1 MGAGTC
7 YLPVLNWAK
16 AACRGY
22 LAKNWPVSSQYQFSY
37 GCSCNAAKGI
47 VTGLQHISDNNICM
61 ITTYLFFLLVCGKF
75 LALPYLYFLFICCF
89 FLSRKK
95 L

>member
-1 MGAGTC
+1 MDSIFNKYLYLVGDHKSTISAIFGVTLKPYSVVCKSFMGAGNC

-22 LAKNWPVSSQYQFSY
+22 LAKNWPVSSRYRFSY

-47 VTGLQHISDNNICM
+47 VTGL
-61 ITTYLFFLLVCGKF
+61 
-75 LALPYLYFLFICCF
+75 
-89 FLSRKK
+89 
-95 L
+95 

>member
-1 MGAGTC
+1 MGDHKSTISAIFGVPLKQTSFKGPDTYSVVYKSFMGAGNC

-47 VTGLQHISDNNICM
+47 VTGL
-61 ITTYLFFLLVCGKF
+61 
-75 LALPYLYFLFICCF
+75 
-89 FLSRKK
+89 
-95 L
+95 